1 MNSALSVDIPVKESS
16 NFLTPMIMVRGAE
29 KTYPNGTHAL
39 QRLDLNILRGEIV
52 SLLGPSGC
60 GKSTLLKMFADLEQP
75 SAGHVRWNGKA
86 DIQSQCKMAM
96 VFHEATLICRVQIL
110 KIMYVYL
117 WI

>member
-60 GKSTLLKMFADLEQP
+60 GKSTLLKCLPTLSSLLLGMCV
-75 SAGHVRWNGKA
+75 G
-86 DIQSQCKMAM
+86 MAR
-96 VFHEATLICRVQIL
+96 LIFSRNAKWQWYFM
-110 KIMYVYL
+110 KPP
-117 WI
+117 